1 MRKTRSKNKKK
12 EQKILIG
19 SVAVLGTLLV
29 IYLSMSFYF
38 MKRFYFGTIING
50 VKAGGK
56 TVEVVNSQ
64 IAKSIDKYTLTLE
77 ERKEIKEEIKG
88 ADIGLK
94 YSEVYKVGEVKSKQR
109 PFKWLTGSF
118 NKKNYTL
125 SEIIS
130 FNEKLLKEKIDNLSC
145 FVGKDI
151 TEPKDASFKYTDKGY
166 EIVEEVNGN
175 KVIKEKLLEEVKQ
188 GIINLKSSLD
198 LDKADCYEKP
208 KYTKNSKEII
218 DTNNLLNKYISSKI
232 TYTFGDNEEVLDASE
247 FNTWIKVDENLG
259 VTIDEE
265 KVKNYVKTLSGKYDT
280 YGTTRS
286 FSTSTGKVINIK
298 GGNYGYRINRSKE
311 SSEII
316 EAIKQGETVKKKPSY
331 SQTAKGSLSNDI
343 GNTYVEI
350 DMSKQHLWLYKNKT
364 LLAEGDIVTGNMS
377 KNYSTPAGTYRLT
390 YKQKDATLKGTD
402 YETPVSYWMPF
413 NGNIGLH
420 DATWRKTFG
429 GNIYQKDGSH
439 GCVNAPFGLA
449 EIVFNNI
456 EAGTPVVCYY

>member
-1 MRKTRSKNKKK
+1 MRRARSKNKKK

-38 MKRFYFGTIING
+38 TKNFYFGTTING
-50 VKAGGK
+50 IKAGGK
-56 TVEVVNSQ
+56 TIEEVNNE
-64 IAKSIDKYTLTLE
+64 IAKSIDKYTLTLV
-77 ERKEIKEEIKG
+77 ERKDTKEEIKG
-88 ADIGLK
+88 TDIGLK
-94 YSEVYKVGEVKSKQR
+94 YSEVYKVEEVKSKQR

-130 FNEKLLKEKIDNLSC
+130 FDEKLLMRKIDNLSC

-175 KVIKEKLLEEVKQ
+175 KVIKEKLVEEVKQ
-188 GIINLKSSLD
+188 GVINLKSSLN
-198 LDKADCYEKP
+198 LDKAQCYEKP
-208 KYTKNSKEII
+208 KYTKDSKEII
-218 DTNNLLNKYISSKI
+218 ETKNLLNKYISSNI
-232 TYTFGDNEEVLDASE
+232 TYTFGDNTEVLDASI
-247 FNTWIKVDENLG
+247 FNTWINVNENLE
-259 VTIDEE
+259 VAIDEE
-265 KVKNYVKTLSGKYDT
+265 KVKNYVKTLSNKYDT
-280 YGTTRS
+280 YGITRS
-286 FSTSTGKVINIK
+286 FTTSTGRVVNIK
-298 GGNYGYRINRSKE
+298 GGNYGYKINRSKE

-316 EAIKQGETVKKKPSY
+316 EAIKQGEGIKKKTSY
-331 SQTAKGSLSNDI
+331 AQTAKGPLGSDI

-429 GNIYQKDGSH
+429 GNIYQKEGSH